1 MELERFRCSLFRA
14 FYLYNYRLLFYLPME
29 NEFRCSLF
37 WAFYLWVQKL
47 KSFHKRVSMPYLS
60 FLFICRDSLHRKCN
74 CFQCVS
80 MLYQS
85 FLFISKT
92 NFDKIF
98 NKVFRC
104 SVFRA
109 FCLLITW
116 VLDLTKRVLSFDAP
130 SELFICHQKT
140 GEWIF
145 SPRISMLIILS
156 FLSIG

>member
-1 MELERFRCSLFRA
+1 MYYEEKFRCPIWA
-14 FYLYNYRLLFYLPME
+14 FYLSWHEAIIIDNDFI
-29 NEFRCSLF
+29 FRCSLF
-37 WAFYLWVQKL
+37 WAFYLYGNHRNRFQLHSPK
-47 KSFHKRVSMPYLS
+47 VSMLHRSFLFIYNELKNIQGEFSISILHRS

-104 SVFRA
+104 SVFWA
-109 FCLLITW
+109 FYL
-116 VLDLTKRVLSFDAP
+116 
-130 SELFICHQKT
+130 
-140 GEWIF
+140 
-145 SPRISMLIILS
+145 
-156 FLSIG
+156 